1 MKISNFPNWIRWLLI
16 PIAVVVLYIAVNL
29 FFGSIWFLSSYLH
42 GLDRDRLYVLV
53 VENTIQPSA
62 ASFAVVFGAAYVSP
76 SMKLGVAFV
85 FGAAMTLISGFGLM
99 SMLSTNNWWGVL
111 NLIFSITGS
120 MIGIKVIFDEIKKQ
134 QAIEIPS

>member
-1 MKISNFPNWIRWLLI
+1 
-16 PIAVVVLYIAVNL
+16 
-29 FFGSIWFLSSYLH
+29 LSSYLH

-76 SMKLGVAFV
+76 TMKLGVAFV

-111 NLIFSITGS
+111 NLIFSIAGS

>member
-76 SMKLGVAFV
+76 TMKLGVAFV

-111 NLIFSITGS
+111 NLIFSIAGS

>member
-16 PIAVVVLYIAVNL
+16 PIAVMVLYIAVNL

-76 SMKLGVAFV
+76 TMKLGVAFV

-111 NLIFSITGS
+111 NLIFSIAGS

>member
-62 ASFAVVFGAAYVSP
+62 ASFAVVFQGH
-76 SMKLGVAFV
+76 
-85 FGAAMTLISGFGLM
+85 I
-99 SMLSTNNWWGVL
+99 
-111 NLIFSITGS
+111 
-120 MIGIKVIFDEIKKQ
+120 
-134 QAIEIPS
+134 